1 MDEVSSVG
9 VGGSRASLIANTS
22 LTSNADL
29 STLSS
34 ITINRRPED
43 MDQVGGGW
51 EGLRRV

>member
-9 VGGSRASLIANTS
+9 VGGSRASLANTS

-43 MDQVGGGW
+43 MDQVG
-51 EGLRRV
+51 EG